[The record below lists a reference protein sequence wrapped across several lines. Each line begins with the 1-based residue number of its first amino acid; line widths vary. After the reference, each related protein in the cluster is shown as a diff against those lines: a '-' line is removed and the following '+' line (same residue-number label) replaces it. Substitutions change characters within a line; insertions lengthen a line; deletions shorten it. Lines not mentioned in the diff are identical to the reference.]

1 MGAFCS
7 RCRADG
13 YNHNLVIL
21 KVLNHFRSCG
31 GGRILRGI
39 FGAADSR
46 QVVTGAPGRG
56 KTTLAQYVIELTV
69 EPGIRLADTRRVA
82 PFSSGC
88 PMKPIAFLSSAL
100 LAAATAVTAVAE
112 EGMWTPQQ
120 LPEVA
125 GALKAAG
132 LGLDPASLTRLTEFP
147 MGAIVS
153 LGGCSAAFVSVQ
165 GLVVTNHH
173 CVYGS
178 IQYNST
184 AGKNLLRDGFL
195 AATPAEEV
203 PAAPGSRV
211 FVTVD
216 VRDVTPQIIDA
227 KTAKLSGKPR
237 VDAIEANEKA
247 LVAACEQDAGHRC
260 TVHSFY
266 GGLEFRLI
274 KQMEIRDVRLAYA
287 PPEGVGKFGGDT
299 DNWMWPRHT
308 GDFGFYRAYVGKDG
322 KPADFSADN
331 VPYQPRHHLK
341 LAREGLKEGDFV
353 MVTGYPG
360 TTHRHRLASEVD
372 FTFGWQ
378 YPAFI
383 EASAQQLE
391 IIARETRGR
400 EAAALAYAS
409 TVASIN
415 NYYKNRQGMLDG
427 YRGTDLLARKQAQAG
442 IPELARHTAAVDQV
456 LARRRAVIRDE
467 FLVSYATPRLLGA
480 ARALYEVAQQKLKE
494 DDQARKPGYQARDWP
509 RIRQS
514 LQAIDKR
521 YDAQVDKAL
530 ARHFLARYLALPAKE
545 RNAAW
550 IAALGLEPGMS
561 EARIGARLDEL
572 HAGSELNDPAKR
584 LAWLERPAADFAAS
598 DDAFIK
604 AAVALYPDDTRRENR
619 DKAIAGDLQKAYA
632 GYMRALIAYKNAK
645 GEAVY
650 PDANGTL
657 RVTFG
662 KVAGRAQGGT
672 DGTAWAA
679 FTTLRGIAAKH
690 TGEGEFDAPDAQLA
704 AIRAGKF
711 DRYADPALGSVP
723 VNFLATLD
731 ITGGN
736 SGSPV
741 LNSRAELVGLVFDGT
756 LDSVISDW
764 DFNPRTTRTISVDLR
779 YMLWQMKVVDGAGS
793 LLREMGAAST
803 ADQGLAP

>member
-1 MGAFCS
+1 
-7 RCRADG
+7 
-13 YNHNLVIL
+13 
-21 KVLNHFRSCG
+21 
-31 GGRILRGI
+31 
-39 FGAADSR
+39 
-46 QVVTGAPGRG
+46 
-56 KTTLAQYVIELTV
+56 
-69 EPGIRLADTRRVA
+69 
-82 PFSSGC
+82 
-88 PMKPIAFLSSAL
+88 MKPIALALSTL
-100 LAAATAVTAVAE
+100 FAAAAVAE

-120 LPEVA
+120 LPEIA
-125 GALKAAG
+125 GALKVAG
-132 LGLDPASLTRLTEFP
+132 LQLDPASLTRLTEFP

-153 LGGCSAAFVSVQ
+153 LGGCSAAFVSPE

-178 IQYNST
+178 VQYNST
-184 AGKNLLRDGFL
+184 AEKNLLRDGFL
-195 AATPAEEV
+195 AKSLAEEV

-211 FVTVD
+211 FVTVE

-237 VDAIEANEKA
+237 VDAIEANDKA
-247 LVAACEQDAGHRC
+247 LVAACEQDVGHRC
-260 TVHSFY
+260 TVYSFY

-341 LAREGLKEGDFV
+341 LAQEGLKEGDFV

-360 TTHRHRLASEVD
+360 TTNRHRLASEVD

-391 IIARETRGR
+391 IIARETQGR

-427 YRGTDLLARKQAQAG
+427 YAGTDLLARKQAQAR
-442 IPELARHTAAVDQV
+442 IPHLARHTAAVDEV
-456 LARRRAVIRDE
+456 LARRRAVVRDE
-467 FLVSYATPRLLGA
+467 FLMSYATPRWLGV
-480 ARALYEVAQQKLKE
+480 ARALYEVAQQKLKG

-509 RIRQS
+509 RIRQG

-530 ARHFLARYLALPAKE
+530 TRHFLARYLAMPAKQ

-550 IAALGLEPGMS
+550 IAALGLEPSMT
-561 EARIGARLDEL
+561 EAQIGSRLDEL
-572 HAGSELNDPAKR
+572 YARSTLSDPAAR
-584 LAWLERPAADFAAS
+584 LAWLERPAAEFAAS

-619 DKAIAGDLQKAYA
+619 DKAISGDLQKAYA
-632 GYMRALIAYKNAK
+632 GYMQALIAYKNAK

-662 KVAGRAQGGT
+662 KVAGRSQGST

-704 AIRAGKF
+704 AIRAGQF

-736 SGSPV
+736 SGSSV

-779 YMLWQMKVVDGAGS
+779 YLLWQMKVVDGAGN
-793 LLREMGAAST
+793 LLREMGA
-803 ADQGLAP
+803 P